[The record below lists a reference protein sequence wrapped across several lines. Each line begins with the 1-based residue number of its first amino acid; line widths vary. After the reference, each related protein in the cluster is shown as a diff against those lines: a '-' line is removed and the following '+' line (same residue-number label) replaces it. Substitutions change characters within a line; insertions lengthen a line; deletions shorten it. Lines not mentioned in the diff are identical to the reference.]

1 MAIASTDF
9 AALAVGEFPELRP
22 DVEDEVNRGLVHCE
36 VGALAQ
42 FVQAAKGRADWSTY
56 ERAMRFVDRLLSEA
70 DPALENALYV
80 SFLEHVDFNG
90 SNGRRAWSH
99 LSERLRKGWRELNDG
114 WGRPRPEWMD

>member
-1 MAIASTDF
+1 MAISSTDF
-9 AALAVGEFPELRP
+9 AALAVAEFPELRP
-22 DVEDEVNRGLVHCE
+22 DIEDEVNRGLVHCE

-42 FVQAAKGRADWSTY
+42 FVQAAKGRADWNTY
-56 ERAMRFVDRLLSEA
+56 GRAMLFVDRLLPEA

-80 SFLEHVDFNG
+80 SFLEHIDFNG
-90 SNGRRAWSH
+90 ANGPRAWTQ

>member
-1 MAIASTDF
+1 MAIASTAF
-9 AALAVGEFPELRP
+9 AALAVAEFPELRA

-42 FVQAAKGRADWSTY
+42 FVQAAKARADWSTY
-56 ERAMRFVDRLLSEA
+56 QRAVQFVDGLLSEA

-80 SFLEHVDFNG
+80 SFLEHIDFNG
-90 SNGRRAWSH
+90 VNGRRAWSH
-99 LSERLRKGWRELNDG
+99 LSERLRRGWRELNDG